1 MSMNQDTEQFEQ
13 LRRLLALKRHEQP
26 PPGYFNGFSRQVIV
40 RIKAGERGEQDN
52 LVERLFEVA
61 PWLQRVWA
69 AFEARPAVA
78 GALGLA
84 MCGLFG
90 AGVLVYS
97 DKPDATPMAL
107 VPAMETP
114 ATVEARVALTDHPLF
129 IKPAAFEASSTSPIT
144 TSQTDELLLH
154 GIANLRPTLTTL
166 RFSAGN

>member
-1 MSMNQDTEQFEQ
+1 MSMNQDIENFDQ

-52 LVERLFEVA
+52 LMERLFEVA
-61 PWLQRVWA
+61 PWLQRMWA

-107 VPAMETP
+107 VPAMETA
-114 ATVEARVALTDHPLF
+114 ATDEARVALTEHPLF
-129 IKPAAFEASSTSPIT
+129 IKTAAFEASSTSPIT

-154 GIANLRPTLTTL
+154 GIANLRPQTISLSL
-166 RFSAGN
+166 PGSN